1 MQWWTYQQLRA
12 SNAATRLAVVEK
24 LAQSDSSDS
33 VGPLL
38 FAVKDEDTGVRCA
51 AARALGRFQ
60 DRRSMEPLIQM
71 LRDVVPVVRAAAAET
86 LGKLGD
92 PTAVNWLLAVLRDND
107 PQVRTIASRSLE
119 KLGWRPDTDSLRV
132 LQILATGNRHQIA
145 SLGAEAIEPL
155 LEMLETGPPNKQ
167 LEAVKTLAEINEPRV
182 VHAVLRA
189 LKKSSPAVRI
199 AALEALERFADP
211 STYAEVERLL
221 RDSNANVRGA
231 AAETAGR
238 CGGARAVPSLLR
250 VLKDSSWEVR
260 QAAAKA
266 LGLLGGA
273 AAVEGLCGLVR
284 DRDRDV
290 RESAIVALG
299 QICDARAIYPLV
311 VSLID
316 PESSVRNAAANA
328 LQNVDRHWQR
338 AEGVRQALP
347 EIKGALN
354 HRDYWIRNSAA
365 KLLEQLRVDP
375 NAVEPVPAAALP
387 PPPARDLPAAVLP
400 VPDDLPAGPDRDL
413 RPAAPAPLNDGNVN
427 DPRQHQILFVD
438 DEDVFLET
446 IRDLFVI
453 LSNNTWRIHCA
464 ASADRALEIL
474 KLNKIELAIV
484 DIVMPVLDG
493 TQFLRILQRRYPDL
507 KKAVLTGNA
516 TGETRSTCLANGADL
531 FIEKP
536 RSAEGLKSIFIM
548 LDELIT
554 WTPREGFQGLL
565 RRVGLQDVIQ
575 MECLGRNSSILEI
588 SDQQLRGRIYIENG
602 SIIHAAVGPEAG
614 ERALQQL
621 LALAGGAFELL
632 PFEPPPQRT
641 IEGQWESLLM
651 EAARVRDENAAQPVA
666 ANNGAAESAAQH
678 PTR

>member
-60 DRRSMEPLIQM
+60 DRRATEPLVQM
-71 LRDVVPVVRAAAAET
+71 LRDVAPLARAAAAES
-86 LGKLGD
+86 LGRLGD
-92 PTAVNWLLAVLRDND
+92 AQAVNWLVAALRDND

-119 KLGWRPDTDSLRV
+119 KLGWRPDTDSQRV
-132 LQILATGNRHQIA
+132 LQILATGKRHQIVA
-145 SLGAEAIEPL
+145 LGAEAIEPL
-155 LEMLETGPPNKQ
+155 LEMLENGPPNKQ
-167 LEAVKTLAEINEPRV
+167 LEAVKTLGEINEPPV
-182 VHAVLRA
+182 VHAMLKA
-189 LKKSSPAVRI
+189 LKKGSPAVRI

-211 STYAEVERLL
+211 STYTEVERLL

-231 AAETAGR
+231 AVDTVAR
-238 CGGARAVPSLLR
+238 CGGPQAVPSLLR

-260 QAAAKA
+260 RAAAKA

-273 AAVEGLCGLVR
+273 EAVVALCGLVR
-284 DRDRDV
+284 DQDRDV

-299 QICDARAIYPLV
+299 QICDARAVYPLV
-311 VSLID
+311 LALLD
-316 PESSVRNAAANA
+316 PESGVRNAAANS
-328 LQNVDRHWQR
+328 LQNVDRHWQK

-347 EIKGALN
+347 EIKAALN

-365 KLLEQLRVDP
+365 KLLEQLQVDP
-375 NAVEPVPAAALP
+375 NAVEPAPSGALP
-387 PPPARDLPAAVLP
+387 PPPVRDLPVAARSGP
-400 VPDDLPAGPDRDL
+400 ADLPCHPDRDL
-413 RPAAPAPLNDGNVN
+413 QPAASLNHENMN
-427 DPRQHQILFVD
+427 DPKQHQILLVD

-446 IRDLFVI
+446 IRDLFVL

-474 KLNKIELAIV
+474 KTNKIELAIV
-484 DIVMPVLDG
+484 DVVMPVLDG

-516 TGETRSTCLANGADL
+516 SEETRSTCLANGADL

-554 WTPREGFQGLL
+554 WTPHEGFQGLL

-588 SDQQLRGRIYIENG
+588 YNQQVRGRIYIENG
-602 SIIHAAVGPEAG
+602 SLIHGEVGSETG

-621 LALAGGAFELL
+621 LALAGGSFELL
-632 PFEPPPQRT
+632 PFEPPPKRT

-651 EAARVRDENAAQPVA
+651 EAARLRDEVA
-666 ANNGAAESAAQH
+666 SQQAVGQ
-678 PTR
+678 